1 MYLSSKTDNLFKID
15 EKNIIHPRVVEAPKK
30 RRQKRRLVQAPQVP
44 FKAAIHSKCCIGGFR
59 ETGLALVIVLR
70 CD

>member
-30 RRQKRRLVQAPQVP
+30 GAKKGASYRRLRCLLRRLYIVNAVLEASGRQA
-44 FKAAIHSKCCIGGFR
+44 
-59 ETGLALVIVLR
+59 LLL
-70 CD
+70 

>member
-30 RRQKRRLVQAPQVP
+30 GASYRRLRRLLRHLYIVDAVLEASGRQA
-44 FKAAIHSKCCIGGFR
+44 
-59 ETGLALVIVLR
+59 LLL
-70 CD
+70 